1 MKRPKISIVTIT
13 YNSEA
18 IVEETIKSVISQDY
32 PELEYIIIDG
42 GSKDNTL
49 AIVDKYRDKIA
60 KVVSEPDEGI
70 SDAFNKGIRCATGD
84 VIGIIN
90 SDDILLPGALK
101 AVADAYEEGTGVY
114 RGNVFIWESASD
126 TRIQAVPSMKF
137 PLHTFKKRIVC
148 HPGTFVA
155 KWAYEKYGAYKTH
168 FRFMMD
174 VDVLIRFYEAGVKF
188 KYVPTELAMFR
199 LGGVTDSSFL
209 KKTGELN
216 NLYRENGAGWLYA
229 RCQVLLFCIT
239 SSILVVLRS
248 LGLAMLLKKIKFRL
262 CR

>member
-1 MKRPKISIVTIT
+1 MKHPKISIITIT

-32 PELEYIIIDG
+32 PNLEYIIIDG

-49 AIVDKYRDKIA
+49 AVVDKYRDRIA
-60 KVVSEPDEGI
+60 KVVSEPDKGI
-70 SDAFNKGIRCATGD
+70 SDAFNKGIRNATGD
-84 VIGIIN
+84 IVGIIN

-101 AVADAYEEGTGVY
+101 AVADAYEEGVGVY

-155 KWAYEKYGAYKTH
+155 KWAYEKYGLYKTH

-174 VDVLIRFYEAGVKF
+174 VDLRIRFYEAGVKF

-199 LGGVTDSSFL
+199 LGGVTSSSFL
-209 KKTGELN
+209 KKTDELN
-216 NLYRENGAGWLYA
+216 SLYRENGAGWLYTK
-229 RCQVLLFCIT
+229 CQIALFCIT

>member
-1 MKRPKISIVTIT
+1 MKHPKISIITIT

-32 PELEYIIIDG
+32 PNLEYIIIDG

-49 AIVDKYRDKIA
+49 AVVDKYRDKIA
-60 KVVSEPDEGI
+60 KVVSEPDKGI
-70 SDAFNKGIRCATGD
+70 SDAFNKGIRNATGD
-84 VIGIIN
+84 IVGIIN

-101 AVADAYEEGTGVY
+101 AVADAYEEGVGVY

-155 KWAYEKYGAYKTH
+155 KWAYEKYGLYKTH

-174 VDVLIRFYEAGVKF
+174 VDLLIRFYEAGVKF

-199 LGGVTDSSFL
+199 LGGVTSSSFL
-209 KKTGELN
+209 KKTDELN
-216 NLYRENGAGWLYA
+216 NLYRENGAGWLYTK
-229 RCQVLLFCIT
+229 CQIALFCIT

>member
-1 MKRPKISIVTIT
+1 MKHPKISIITIT

-32 PELEYIIIDG
+32 PNLEYIIIDG

-49 AIVDKYRDKIA
+49 AVVDKYRDRIA
-60 KVVSEPDEGI
+60 KVVSEPDKGI
-70 SDAFNKGIRCATGD
+70 SDAFNKGIRNATGD
-84 VIGIIN
+84 IVGIIN

-101 AVADAYEEGTGVY
+101 AVADAYEEGVGVY

-155 KWAYEKYGAYKTH
+155 RWAYEKHGTYKTH

-174 VDVLIRFYEAGVKF
+174 VDLLIRFYEAGVKF

-199 LGGVTDSSFL
+199 LGGVTSSSFL
-209 KKTGELN
+209 KKTDELN
-216 NLYRENGAGWLYA
+216 SLYRENGAGWLYTK
-229 RCQVLLFCIT
+229 CQIALFCIT

>member
-1 MKRPKISIVTIT
+1 MKHPKISIITIT

-32 PELEYIIIDG
+32 PNLEYIIIDG

-49 AIVDKYRDKIA
+49 AVVDKYRDKIA
-60 KVVSEPDEGI
+60 KVVSEPDKGI
-70 SDAFNKGIRCATGD
+70 SDAFNKGIRNATGD
-84 VIGIIN
+84 IVGIIN

-101 AVADAYEEGTGVY
+101 AVADAYEEGVGVY

-155 KWAYEKYGAYKTH
+155 RWAYEKHGTYKTH

-174 VDVLIRFYEAGVKF
+174 VDLLIRFYEAGVKF

-199 LGGVTDSSFL
+199 LGGVTSSSFL
-209 KKTGELN
+209 KKTDELN
-216 NLYRENGAGWLYA
+216 SLYRENGAGWLYTK
-229 RCQVLLFCIT
+229 CQIALFCIT